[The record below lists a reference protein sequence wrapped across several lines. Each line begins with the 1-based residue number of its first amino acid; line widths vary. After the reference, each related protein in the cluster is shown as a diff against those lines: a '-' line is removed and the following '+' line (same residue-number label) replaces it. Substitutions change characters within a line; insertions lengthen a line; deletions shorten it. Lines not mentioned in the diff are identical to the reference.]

1 MVNVVV
7 SSDSSEPTIPLRN
20 ALLSVGVT
28 RVTFVCPGDS
38 LPEHF
43 DALVLAGGADVSPA
57 RYCAR
62 TCFSN
67 VTSAPARDA
76 QDFALY
82 HRSEQ
87 LGAAVLGICRGSQV
101 MNVARGGTLWQDLP
115 RQRKGGVAH
124 QLTPAD
130 GFAPDHGAHA
140 VHAPPRRVGGGG
152 ELEMFFRS
160 RGSFI
165 VNSRHHQA
173 VRRLAQRLV
182 PIATAPDGVV
192 EAFERPGARFWC
204 GVQWHPEDLLDDP
217 THRGIFDLF
226 ARNVSRVAGRRQASR
241 SFVGWKRAA

>member
-1 MVNVVV
+1 
-7 SSDSSEPTIPLRN
+7 
-20 ALLSVGVT
+20 
-28 RVTFVCPGDS
+28 
-38 LPEHF
+38 
-43 DALVLAGGADVSPA
+43 
-57 RYCAR
+57 
-62 TCFSN
+62 
-67 VTSAPARDA
+67 
-76 QDFALY
+76 
-82 HRSEQ
+82 
-87 LGAAVLGICRGSQV
+87 
-101 MNVARGGTLWQDLP
+101 
-115 RQRKGGVAH
+115 
-124 QLTPAD
+124 
-130 GFAPDHGAHA
+130 
-140 VHAPPRRVGGGG
+140 
-152 ELEMFFRS
+152 MFFRS